1 MPFHATT
8 KEITMTAPTQ
18 EQIVADFV
26 AGSGRAGR
34 LRRKLAANQHR
45 NWLLALILH
54 SFARFA
60 EQAELSDLEAGIIDA
75 FRKQGYDD
83 AELTRQGQLALKLTD
98 SVRAELFEPDFAGL
112 SSATPYTRAQLA
124 ADAPRLAKATL
135 AQSNTTVVDVE
146 GIHAGR
152 SRLTDVRLPSEQVL
166 RQHASSLTV
175 AVEPGARAT
184 AKSSA
189 ASTFSIK
196 ATKFRCNH
204 RGTDSVFDPK
214 CEYYFIFGSTTGTS
228 ALTTRSKIFENVD
241 TGDTL
246 TFPSVDGNMWG
257 LNGHAEP
264 LPTGEI
270 GILVTVVEHDLGK
283 VEDVQAGVAAAFATA
298 STVLFLT
305 GVAAWIGVVVA
316 AVGGALG
323 WLIGLSADDHV
334 GDAAFAFD
342 GALLA
347 KQLASVGSSM
357 PTERRITDG
366 NDDLTVT
373 ITSTRV
379 S

>member
-1 MPFHATT
+1 MT
-8 KEITMTAPTQ
+8 KEIIMTAPTQ

-26 AGSGRAGR
+26 AGSGQAGR

-54 SFARFA
+54 SFTRFA
-60 EQAELSDLEAGIIDA
+60 EQAELSDLEAGIVDA
-75 FRKQGYDD
+75 FRQHGYDD

-98 SVRAELFEPDFAGL
+98 SVRAELFEPGFAGL

-124 ADAPRLAKATL
+124 ADAPRIAKATL
-135 AQSNTTVVDVE
+135 AQPNATVVDVE

-152 SRLTDVRLPSEQVL
+152 SRLADVRLPSEQVL
-166 RQHASSLTV
+166 QQHASSLTV

-196 ATKFRCNH
+196 ATKFRCNR

-214 CEYYFIFGSTTGTS
+214 CEYYFIFGSTAGTS
-228 ALTTRSKIFENVD
+228 SVTTRSKIFENVD
-241 TGDTL
+241 NGDTL
-246 TFPSVDGNMWG
+246 TFPAVDGNLWG

-270 GILVTVVEHDLGK
+270 GILVSVVEHDLGDVKK
-283 VEDVQAGVAAAFATA
+283 VQEGVAAAFATA
-298 STVLFLT
+298 STVLVFS
-305 GVAAWIGVVVA
+305 GVAAWAGVVLT
-316 AVGGALG
+316 AVGGVTA
-323 WLIGLSADDHV
+323 WLIGLSADDSV
-334 GDAAFAFD
+334 GDFAFAFD
-342 GALLA
+342 GSLLA
-347 KQLASVGSSM
+347 KQLAAVGSST
-357 PTERRITDG
+357 PTERRVTNG
-366 NDDLTVT
+366 SDDLTVT
-373 ITSTRV
+373 ITSTHV